1 MIAFVVLQVDGEGY
15 VLQDAYVE
23 AVKKLYAED
32 SLQNLV
38 ESLAPNCINKAN
50 ARARGGYNAQQI

>member
-1 MIAFVVLQVDGEGY
+1 MLQVDGDGY

-23 AVKKLYAED
+23 AIKKLYAED

-38 ESLAPNCINKAN
+38 KSLAPDCINKAN